1 MIVLLIVFLGL
12 LVLSNIYIAMGL
24 NLVLFNY
31 LNIKPLFTSS
41 IYVLFVVLLVL
52 AFIPNINTS
61 SLVDS
66 LGMYFL
72 SFILYALMF
81 YLISDIAVIF
91 SKYVLKLNTE
101 NLRSLLLLISTI
113 LSFLVIVY
121 GTFNANKIKLVE
133 YEADIGLNRNLKAVL
148 VSDIHLGAVKSEDRM
163 PRIVEKINAQNPDIV
178 FMAGDI
184 FDSNFHSIRNR
195 EEAIKNFKN
204 IKSKLGIYACIGN
217 HDAGKTFEDMRQ
229 FLKDADVKLLLD
241 EYIKVDD
248 FVVGGR
254 IDGTPIGTISKMKR
268 SEDYSVPEE
277 FISES
282 LPVIVMD
289 HNPININKYDETID
303 LILSGHTHKGQ
314 LFPANIITNLL
325 YEVDYG
331 YYEKKNGTKVIVS
344 SGAGTWGM
352 PVRVGSNCE
361 VVVIN
366 LK

>member
-12 LVLSNIYIAMGL
+12 LVISNIYIAMGL
-24 NLVLFNY
+24 NIVLLNY
-31 LNIKPLFTSS
+31 LNIKPLFTTT
-41 IYVLFVVLLVL
+41 IYILFVVLLVL

-61 SLVDS
+61 SFIDS

-72 SFILYALMF
+72 SFVLYALMF
-81 YLISDIAVIF
+81 YLISDIVVF
-91 SKYVLKLNTE
+91 FLKYILKSNTE
-101 NLRSLLLLISTI
+101 NLRSLFLLISTI
-113 LSFLVIVY
+113 VSFLVIVY
-121 GTFNANKIKLVE
+121 GTYNANKIELVN
-133 YEADIGLNRNLKAVL
+133 YDANIGLDKNLKAIL
-148 VSDIHLGAVKSEDRM
+148 ISDIHLGAVKSEERM
-163 PRIVEKINAQNPDIV
+163 PRIVETINAQNPDIV

-204 IKSKLGIYACIGN
+204 IKSKLGVYACIGN

-229 FLKDADVKLLLD
+229 FLKDANVKLLLD
-241 EYIKVDD
+241 EYIRVDD
-248 FVVGGR
+248 FIVGGR
-254 IDGTPIGTISKMKR
+254 IDGTPIGTISHMER
-268 SEDYSVPEE
+268 SDEYSVPSE
-277 FISES
+277 FKSKN

-314 LFPANIITNLL
+314 LFPANIITNII

-344 SGAGTWGM
+344 SGVGTWGM

-366 LK
+366 IK